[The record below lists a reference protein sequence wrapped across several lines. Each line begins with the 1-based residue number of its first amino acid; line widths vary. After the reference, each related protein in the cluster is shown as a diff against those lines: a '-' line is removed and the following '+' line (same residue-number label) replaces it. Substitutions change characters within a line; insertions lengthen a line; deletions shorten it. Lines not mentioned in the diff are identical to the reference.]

1 MKNQKSL
8 IISISISIL
17 IPLSVGALSA
27 MLTRNS
33 MDIYQNLNQPPLSPP
48 GWVFPV
54 VWTLLYILMGVSSWL
69 IYKSDSFYRKSS
81 LRLYAIQLA
90 VNFFWT
96 IIFFN
101 LQMYLFAF
109 IWLLLLLVL
118 IILMIAGFSRINKTA
133 AYLLIPY
140 FLWVCFAGY
149 LNLGVYLLN
158 K

>member
-1 MKNQKSL
+1 MENTKSL
-8 IISISISIL
+8 IISIL
-17 IPLSVGALSA
+17 IPLGVGALSA
-27 MLTRNS
+27 LLSGSIMNEYQS
-33 MDIYQNLNQPPLSPP
+33 MAQPPLSPP
-48 GWVFPV
+48 GWVFPI
-54 VWTLLYILMGVSSWL
+54 VWTILYILMGISSWL
-69 IYKSDSFYRKSS
+69 IYKSESFYRKAA
-81 LRLYAIQLA
+81 LQLYGIQLV

-101 LQMYLFAF
+101 LGMYLFAF
-109 IWLLLLLVL
+109 IWLLVLLFI

-140 FLWVCFAGY
+140 LLWVCFAGY